1 LGLVLQRDPELEV
14 EGEMRADLAV
24 DEQIRARLF
33 PSSRLH
39 GKANLLVMPNLDA
52 ANIALNLLRLLGQ
65 GTSIGPI
72 LLGAGHPAHVLSPS
86 LTVRGIVNMTAIAV
100 VEAQDGHEK
109 RAAAQASRNGP
120 AA

>member
-1 LGLVLQRDPELEV
+1 
-14 EGEMRADLAV
+14 
-24 DEQIRARLF
+24 
-33 PSSRLH
+33 
-39 GKANLLVMPNLDA
+39 MPNLDA

-72 LLGAGHPAHVLSPS
+72 LLGAGRPAHVLSPS

-109 RAAAQASRNGP
+109 RAAMEAGRSGP
-120 AA
+120 GS